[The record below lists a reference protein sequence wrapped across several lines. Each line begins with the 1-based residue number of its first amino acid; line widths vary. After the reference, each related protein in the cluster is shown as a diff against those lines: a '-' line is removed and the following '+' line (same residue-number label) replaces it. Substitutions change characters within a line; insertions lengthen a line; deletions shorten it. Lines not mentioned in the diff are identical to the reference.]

1 MTDIT
6 ISRVADAELSIRLDV
21 KNEEN
26 VRRAFHDYQAA
37 IRTLRYLAQKG
48 LSTDESDYASKKAS
62 LDNHLR
68 RLELFHTEL
77 LSPLMSQIARR
88 HDG

>member
-6 ISRVADAELSIRLDV
+6 INRIPDADFAIRLDIV
-21 KNEEN
+21 NEEN

-48 LSTDESDYASKKAS
+48 LSADDPDYASKKAS

-68 RLELFHTEL
+68 RLELFQSEMIT
-77 LSPLMSQIARR
+77 PLMTQIARR
-88 HDG
+88 HDS